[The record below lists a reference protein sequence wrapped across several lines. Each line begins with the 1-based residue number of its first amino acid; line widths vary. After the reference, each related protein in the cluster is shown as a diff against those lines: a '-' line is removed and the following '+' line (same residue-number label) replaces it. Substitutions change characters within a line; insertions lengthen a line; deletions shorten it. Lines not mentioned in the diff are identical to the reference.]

1 MIFDAGT
8 ITALI
13 FVVLS
18 IAALLAIS
26 FNGKGFFQSPF
37 RKFMIAAT
45 GVYVSGTVLVAL
57 LYIFRNDLPSMF
69 VFLAEALML
78 VVFLVTVF
86 SIDTFGKKMDSL
98 KKGPESEKD
107 EETSEEDI

>member
-1 MIFDAGT
+1 MIFNAGT
-8 ITALI
+8 IVALI

-18 IAALLAIS
+18 IAALLAIT

-57 LYIFRNDLPSMF
+57 LYVFRNDLPSMF
-69 VFLAEALML
+69 VFVAEALML
-78 VVFLVTVF
+78 AVFIVTVWA
-86 SIDTFGKKMDSL
+86 IDAFGKKMDSM
-98 KKGPESEKD
+98 KKDLEEKKV
-107 EETSEEDI
+107 EEDTEEDI